1 MSHISTPTLWA
12 RFQLQNLY
20 YADDV
25 REKEHSLINRLRVE
39 FTTLA
44 TKNDLL
50 IYQLRTFKMKVNESE

>member
-1 MSHISTPTLWA
+1 MSHLSTPALWA
-12 RFQLQNLY
+12 MFQLQNLY

-25 REKEHSLINRLRVE
+25 REKEHRLINRLRVE